1 MKVLKNMFFVFL
13 PFLLVLPLTLSAAED
28 DLDAEEI
35 DKPSTPQE
43 LLEIVRKGQFADS
56 QAQRSRELRFR
67 TEKNK
72 QTKLLREEKAER
84 ARLERIAK
92 QLEVKFEANEALLV
106 VAEAQLKE
114 NLGSL
119 NEIFGHIAGTA
130 TEARDIFQE
139 SVTAGQ
145 FGKEREEF
153 MATLAKKMAEGI
165 KLASISELETLWYE
179 LQREITAQG
188 EVTRFSTNV
197 IGTDGEVETREVVRV
212 GVFNTVS
219 NGEYL
224 QYAPGRGMYEELP
237 SQPPG
242 RYTSSTGDLFDGET
256 FPVQF
261 AVDPTGPQGGTYLSS
276 LITMPGT
283 IERMSLGGPVG
294 YIILVVGFLTVLL
307 FIWRFYY
314 LYGVRNTI
322 DAQLKSSSL
331 SSDNALGR
339 VLKIAEDNKDSDTDT
354 LELKMAEQILQER
367 PPLEAWIWMIKLV
380 SVVAPLGGLFGTI
393 IGMIE
398 TFTMITLF
406 GTGDPK
412 TMASGISVALV
423 TTWLGLM
430 VAIPTTFMH
439 AIVNNYSK
447 GILATIEEQ
456 SVGMVAERSES
467 LGS

>member
-1 MKVLKNMFFVFL
+1 MKSLKKIA
-13 PFLLVLPLTLSAAED
+13 LLLPLILILPLSSAETETTD
-28 DLDAEEI
+28 DEVDS
-35 DKPSTPQE
+35 PSTPQE
-43 LLEIVRKGQFADS
+43 LLEIVRQGQFADS
-56 QAQRSRELRFR
+56 QDQRQREQRFR

-72 QTKLLREEKAER
+72 QTKLLADEKAER

-153 MATLAKKMAEGI
+153 MSTLAKKMAEGI

-188 EVTRFSTNV
+188 EVTKFSTNV
-197 IGTDGEVETREVVRV
+197 IGTDGEVETRDVVRV

-219 NGEYL
+219 DGEYL
-224 QYAPGRGMYEELP
+224 QYSSGRGMYEELP

-242 RYTSSTGDLFDGET
+242 RYTSSTGDLFGSDT

-294 YIILVVGFLTVLL
+294 YIILIVGFLTVLL
-307 FIWRFYY
+307 FAWRFYF
-314 LYGVRNTI
+314 LYGVRNAVN
-322 DAQLKSSSL
+322 DQLAATSISV
-331 SSDNALGR
+331 DNALGR
-339 VLKIAEDNKDSDTDT
+339 VLKVAEDNKDSDTDT

-367 PPLEAWIWMIKLV
+367 PPIEAWIWMIKLV

-467 LGS
+467 QAS